1 MLTECDLFALHPA
14 GVAVENLG
22 LVEMLRYN
30 AWANARLLDACRA
43 LSERELDA
51 GMPETSG
58 TVRQLLMHIVG
69 AQQTYVLRTRGR
81 QHEGELNR
89 SSPWPGMEQ
98 LITMAKSTS
107 DELVAIAERL
117 QPESEV
123 DLPYSGKTY
132 RYPTRFFLVHA
143 AEHGV
148 EHRTEIK
155 LNLANVGFPTPDLD
169 GWEYSEFAGYG
180 VEL

>member
-1 MLTECDLFALHPA
+1 MLTGCGDTGPYPA
-14 GVAVENLG
+14 RVKADNLG

-30 AWANARLLDACRA
+30 AWANARLLEACRD
-43 LSERELDA
+43 LTDEQLDA

-69 AQQTYVLRTRGR
+69 AQQTYLLRTSGR
-81 QHEGELNR
+81 QNEGELNR
-89 SSPWPGMEQ
+89 ASPWPGMEE
-98 LITMAKSTS
+98 LIKVANRTS
-107 DELVAIAERL
+107 DDLIRVAEQL
-117 QPESEV
+117 QPESDV
-123 DLPYSGKTY
+123 DLPYSGKLF

-148 EHRTEIK
+148 EHRTETK
-155 LNLANVGFPTPDLD
+155 LNLANVGFATPDLD

-180 VEL
+180 AEV